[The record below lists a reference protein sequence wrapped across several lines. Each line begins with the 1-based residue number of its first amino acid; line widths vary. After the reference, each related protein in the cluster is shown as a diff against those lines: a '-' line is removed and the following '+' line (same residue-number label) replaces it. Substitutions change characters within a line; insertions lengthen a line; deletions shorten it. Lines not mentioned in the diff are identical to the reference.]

1 MIKLKE
7 RSSKKMAQHPIKR
20 YLPKSLLGRA
30 ILILLFPIIF
40 IEIVVGIAFIQRHF
54 EQVTNQMSEGI
65 AFEIIYIQNQAKK
78 GIEDKIPEN
87 ELQKNISDL
96 GKKFGFKVIFNK
108 KNKLTRS
115 TQIDF
120 IDLSGKTFVKNIK
133 KKLVEKSSFDLSN
146 PRNVYVQVLL
156 NKGFLEFQISRK
168 RISASNPHQLL
179 VLMLF
184 VTILLVLLSLIILKN
199 QLRPIGKLA
208 KAAEAFGKG
217 QFIEFRPGG
226 SDEVRRAGI
235 AFLAMRARIERQI
248 KQRTQMLSGVS
259 HDLRTPLT
267 RLKLSLALEKKSA
280 EVKEMLEDVNSM
292 ESMLDEFLEFSK
304 SNINEK
310 TQEIIIHDFIK
321 SIVNKNKKYFKNL
334 DLEISK
340 SLKKSFSM
348 NIRINGLKRAIQN
361 IIDNSITYGNKIK
374 IKIVKDK
381 NNLVFEFEDDGIGID
396 KKNYEIA
403 FRPFSRLDESRNQNS
418 HSGVGLGLSIT
429 NDVIRTH
436 GGQVSLYKS
445 PNLGGL
451 GVRIRIPI

>member
-1 MIKLKE
+1 MT
-7 RSSKKMAQHPIKR
+7 QNPIKR

-65 AFEIIYIQNQAKK
+65 AFEILYIQNEAENGIKNKLPDKELIKK
-78 GIEDKIPEN
+78 
-87 ELQKNISDL
+87 ISNL
-96 GKKFGFKVIFNK
+96 GEKFGFKVNLSK

-115 TQIDF
+115 TKIDF
-120 IDLSGKTFVKNIK
+120 VDLSGKIFVKNLKEKIDK
-133 KKLVEKSSFDLSN
+133 KSTFDLSN
-146 PRNVYVQVLL
+146 PRKVYIQVLL
-156 NKGFLEFQISRK
+156 EKGFLEFQISRK

-184 VTILLVLLSLIILKN
+184 VTVLLVLLSLIILKN
-199 QLRPIGKLA
+199 QIRPIGKLA

-217 QFIEFRPGG
+217 QFVEFKPGG

-267 RLKLSLALEKKSA
+267 RLKLSLTLEKKSN
-280 EVKEMLEDVNSM
+280 EIKEMLEDVNSM
-292 ESMLDEFLEFSK
+292 EAMLDEFLEFSK
-304 SNINEK
+304 SNIKEK
-310 TQEIIIHDFIK
+310 SQKVVINDFIK
-321 SIVNKNKKYFKNL
+321 TIVNRNKKHFKNI
-334 DLEISK
+334 DLVISK
-340 SLKKSFSM
+340 SLEMGFSM
-348 NIRINGLKRAIQN
+348 KLRINGVKRAIQN
-361 IIDNSITYGNKIK
+361 IIDNSITYGKKVIVKIN
-374 IKIVKDK
+374 KDK

-396 KKNYEIA
+396 EKNYEKA
-403 FRPFSRLDESRNQNS
+403 FRPFSRLDESRNQNN
-418 HSGVGLGLSIT
+418 HSGVGLGLSIA
-429 NDVIRTH
+429 NDVVRMH
-436 GGQVSLYKS
+436 GGQITLYKS
-445 PNLGGL
+445 LDLGGL

>member
-1 MIKLKE
+1 MT
-7 RSSKKMAQHPIKR
+7 QNPIKR

-65 AFEIIYIQNQAKK
+65 AFEILYIQNEAENGIKNKLPDKELIKK
-78 GIEDKIPEN
+78 
-87 ELQKNISDL
+87 ISNL
-96 GKKFGFKVIFNK
+96 GEKFGFKVNLSK

-115 TQIDF
+115 TKIDF
-120 IDLSGKTFVKNIK
+120 VDLSGKIFVKNLKEKIDK
-133 KKLVEKSSFDLSN
+133 KSTFDLSN
-146 PRNVYVQVLL
+146 PRKVYIQVLL
-156 NKGFLEFQISRK
+156 EKGFLEFQISRK

-184 VTILLVLLSLIILKN
+184 VTVLLVLLSLIILKN
-199 QLRPIGKLA
+199 QIRPIGKLA

-217 QFIEFRPGG
+217 QFVEFKPGG

-267 RLKLSLALEKKSA
+267 RLKLSLTLEKKSD
-280 EVKEMLEDVNSM
+280 EIKEMLEDVNSM
-292 ESMLDEFLEFSK
+292 EAMLDEFLEFSK
-304 SNINEK
+304 SNIKEK
-310 TQEIIIHDFIK
+310 SQKVVINDFIK
-321 SIVNKNKKYFKNL
+321 TIVNRNKKHFKNI
-334 DLEISK
+334 DLVISK
-340 SLKKSFSM
+340 SLEKGFSM
-348 NIRINGLKRAIQN
+348 RLRINGVKRAIQN
-361 IIDNSITYGNKIK
+361 IIDNSITYGKKVIIK
-374 IKIVKDK
+374 INKDK

-396 KKNYEIA
+396 EKNYEKA
-403 FRPFSRLDESRNQNS
+403 FRPFSRLDESRNQNN
-418 HSGVGLGLSIT
+418 HSGVGLGLSIA
-429 NDVIRTH
+429 NDVVRMH
-436 GGQVSLYKS
+436 GGQITLYKS
-445 PNLGGL
+445 LDLGGL

>member
-1 MIKLKE
+1 
-7 RSSKKMAQHPIKR
+7 MAQHPIKR

-65 AFEIIYIQNQAKK
+65 AFEIIYIQKETER
-78 GIEDKIPEN
+78 GLIEK
-87 ELQKNISDL
+87 LSDDILLNKLSNL
-96 GKKFGFKVIFNK
+96 GEEFGFEVSFLKE
-108 KNKLTRS
+108 KNFTRQ
-115 TQIDF
+115 TKIGL
-120 IDLSGKTFVKNIK
+120 IDLSGKTFVKNLK
-133 KKLVEKSSFDLSN
+133 EKLKRPSSFDLSD
-146 PRNVYVQVLL
+146 PRNVLIQVQFDQGV
-156 NKGFLEFQISRK
+156 LEFKISRK

-184 VTILLVLLSLIILKN
+184 VTILLVILSLIILKN
-199 QLRPIGKLA
+199 QIRPIGKLA

-267 RLKLSLALEKKSA
+267 RLKLSLTLEKKST
-280 EVKEMLEDVNSM
+280 EIEEMLEDVNSM
-292 ESMLDEFLEFSK
+292 EAMLDEFLEFSK
-304 SNINEK
+304 SNIKEK
-310 TQEIIIHDFIK
+310 SQKVVINDFIK
-321 SIVNKNKKYFKNL
+321 TIVNRNKKHFKNI
-334 DLEISK
+334 DLVISK
-340 SLKKSFSM
+340 SLEMGFSM
-348 NIRINGLKRAIQN
+348 KLRINGVKRAIQN
-361 IIDNSITYGNKIK
+361 IIDNSITYGKKVIIK
-374 IKIVKDK
+374 INKDK

-396 KKNYEIA
+396 EKNYEKA
-403 FRPFSRLDESRNQNS
+403 FRPFSRLDESRNQNN
-418 HSGVGLGLSIT
+418 HSGVGLGLSIA
-429 NDVIRTH
+429 NDVVRMH
-436 GGQVSLYKS
+436 GGQITLYKS
-445 PNLGGL
+445 LDLGGL

>member
-1 MIKLKE
+1 MT
-7 RSSKKMAQHPIKR
+7 QNPIKR

-65 AFEIIYIQNQAKK
+65 AFEILYIQNEAENGIKNKLPDKELIKK
-78 GIEDKIPEN
+78 
-87 ELQKNISDL
+87 ISNL
-96 GKKFGFKVIFNK
+96 GEKFGFKVNLSK

-115 TQIDF
+115 TKIDF
-120 IDLSGKTFVKNIK
+120 VDLSGKIFVKNLKEKIDK
-133 KKLVEKSSFDLSN
+133 KSTFDLSN
-146 PRNVYVQVLL
+146 PRKVYIQVLL
-156 NKGFLEFQISRK
+156 EKGFLEFQISRK

-184 VTILLVLLSLIILKN
+184 VTVLLVLLSLIILKN
-199 QLRPIGKLA
+199 QIRPIGKLA

-217 QFIEFRPGG
+217 QFIEFKPGG

-267 RLKLSLALEKKSA
+267 RLKLSLTLEKKSD
-280 EVKEMLEDVNSM
+280 EIKEMLEDVNSM
-292 ESMLDEFLEFSK
+292 EAMLDEFLEFSK
-304 SNINEK
+304 SNIKEK
-310 TQEIIIHDFIK
+310 SQKVVINDFIK
-321 SIVNKNKKYFKNL
+321 TIVNRNKKHFKNI
-334 DLEISK
+334 DLVISK
-340 SLKKSFSM
+340 SLEKGFSM
-348 NIRINGLKRAIQN
+348 KLRINGVKRAIQN
-361 IIDNSITYGNKIK
+361 IIDNSITYGKNVIIK
-374 IKIVKDK
+374 INKDK

-396 KKNYEIA
+396 EKNYEKA
-403 FRPFSRLDESRNQNS
+403 FRPFSRLDESRNQNN
-418 HSGVGLGLSIT
+418 HSGVGLGLSIA
-429 NDVIRTH
+429 NDVVRMH
-436 GGQVSLYKS
+436 GGQITLYKS
-445 PNLGGL
+445 LDLGGL

>member
-1 MIKLKE
+1 
-7 RSSKKMAQHPIKR
+7 MAQHPIKR

-65 AFEIIYIQNQAKK
+65 AFEILYIQTEAEK
-78 GIEDKIPEN
+78 GIKNKIPDK
-87 ELQKNISDL
+87 ELIKKISNL
-96 GKKFGFKVIFNK
+96 GEKFGFKVNVSK

-115 TQIDF
+115 TKIDF
-120 IDLSGKTFVKNIK
+120 VDLSGKIFVKNLKEKIDK
-133 KKLVEKSSFDLSN
+133 KSTFDLSN
-146 PRNVYVQVLL
+146 PRNVYIQVLL
-156 NKGFLEFQISRK
+156 EKGFLEFQISRK

-184 VTILLVLLSLIILKN
+184 VTVLLVLLSLIILKN
-199 QLRPIGKLA
+199 QIRPIGKLA

-217 QFIEFRPGG
+217 QFVEFKPGG

-267 RLKLSLALEKKSA
+267 RLKLSLTLEKKST
-280 EVKEMLEDVNSM
+280 EIEEMLEDVNSM

-381 NNLVFEFEDDGIGID
+381 NNLVFEFEDDGIGI
-396 KKNYEIA
+396 EQSHL
-403 FRPFSRLDESRNQNS
+403 SRLFERFYRVEKSRTRHEGGS
-418 HSGVGLGLSIT
+418 GLGLAIVKHIIESHNQKISVKST
-429 NDVIRTH
+429 PGIGSQFH
-436 GGQVSLYKS
+436 FSLDKS
-445 PNLGGL
+445 
-451 GVRIRIPI
+451 

>member
-1 MIKLKE
+1 MT
-7 RSSKKMAQHPIKR
+7 QNPIKR

-65 AFEIIYIQNQAKK
+65 AFEILYIQNEAENGIKNKLSDKELIKK
-78 GIEDKIPEN
+78 
-87 ELQKNISDL
+87 ISNL
-96 GKKFGFKVIFNK
+96 GEKFGFKVNISK

-115 TQIDF
+115 TKIDF
-120 IDLSGKTFVKNIK
+120 VDLSGKIFVKNLKEKIDK
-133 KKLVEKSSFDLSN
+133 KSTFDLSN
-146 PRNVYVQVLL
+146 PRKVYIQVLL
-156 NKGFLEFQISRK
+156 EKGFLEFQISRK

-184 VTILLVLLSLIILKN
+184 VTVLLVLLSLIILKN
-199 QLRPIGKLA
+199 QIRPIGKLA

-217 QFIEFRPGG
+217 QFVEFKPGG

-267 RLKLSLALEKKSA
+267 RLKLSLTLEKKST
-280 EVKEMLEDVNSM
+280 EIKEMLEDVNSM
-292 ESMLDEFLEFSK
+292 EAMLDEFLEFSK
-304 SNINEK
+304 SNIKEK
-310 TQEIIIHDFIK
+310 SQKVVINDFIK
-321 SIVNKNKKYFKNL
+321 TIVNRNKKHFKNI
-334 DLEISK
+334 DLVISK
-340 SLKKSFSM
+340 SLEKGFSM
-348 NIRINGLKRAIQN
+348 RLRINGVKRAIQN
-361 IIDNSITYGNKIK
+361 IIDNSITYGKKVIIK
-374 IKIVKDK
+374 INKDK

-396 KKNYEIA
+396 EKNYEKA
-403 FRPFSRLDESRNQNS
+403 FRPFSRLDESRNQNN
-418 HSGVGLGLSIT
+418 HSGVGLGLSIA
-429 NDVIRTH
+429 NDVVRMH
-436 GGQVSLYKS
+436 GGQITLYKS
-445 PNLGGL
+445 LDLGGL

>member
-1 MIKLKE
+1 MT
-7 RSSKKMAQHPIKR
+7 QNPIKR

-65 AFEIIYIQNQAKK
+65 AFEILYIQNEAENGIKNKLPDKELIKK
-78 GIEDKIPEN
+78 
-87 ELQKNISDL
+87 ISNL
-96 GKKFGFKVIFNK
+96 GEKFGFNVNLSK

-115 TQIDF
+115 TKIDF
-120 IDLSGKTFVKNIK
+120 VDLSGKIFVKNLKEKIDK
-133 KKLVEKSSFDLSN
+133 KSTFDLSN
-146 PRNVYVQVLL
+146 PREVYIQVLL
-156 NKGFLEFQISRK
+156 EKGFLEFQISRK

-184 VTILLVLLSLIILKN
+184 VTVLLVLLSLIILKN
-199 QLRPIGKLA
+199 QIRPIGKLA

-217 QFIEFRPGG
+217 QFVEFKPGG

-267 RLKLSLALEKKSA
+267 RLKLSLTLEKKST
-280 EVKEMLEDVNSM
+280 EIKEMLEDVNSM
-292 ESMLDEFLEFSK
+292 EAMLDEFLEFSK
-304 SNINEK
+304 SNIKEK
-310 TQEIIIHDFIK
+310 SQKVVINDFIK
-321 SIVNKNKKYFKNL
+321 TIVNRNKKHFKNI
-334 DLEISK
+334 DLLISK
-340 SLKKSFSM
+340 SLEKGFSM
-348 NIRINGLKRAIQN
+348 KLRINGVKRAIQN
-361 IIDNSITYGNKIK
+361 IIDNSITYGKKVIIK
-374 IKIVKDK
+374 INKDK

-396 KKNYEIA
+396 EKNYEKA
-403 FRPFSRLDESRNQNS
+403 FRPFSRLDESRNQNN
-418 HSGVGLGLSIT
+418 HSGVGLGLSIA
-429 NDVIRTH
+429 NDVVRMH
-436 GGQVSLYKS
+436 GGQITLYKS
-445 PNLGGL
+445 LDLGGL

>member
-1 MIKLKE
+1 MT
-7 RSSKKMAQHPIKR
+7 QNPIKR

-65 AFEIIYIQNQAKK
+65 AFEILYIQNEAENGIKNKLSDKELIKK
-78 GIEDKIPEN
+78 
-87 ELQKNISDL
+87 ISNL
-96 GKKFGFKVIFNK
+96 GEKFGFRVNVSK

-115 TQIDF
+115 TKIDF
-120 IDLSGKTFVKNIK
+120 VDLSGKIFVKNLKEKIDK
-133 KKLVEKSSFDLSN
+133 KSTFDLSN
-146 PRNVYVQVLL
+146 PRKVYIQVLL
-156 NKGFLEFQISRK
+156 EKGFLEFQISRK

-184 VTILLVLLSLIILKN
+184 VTVLLVFLSLIILKN
-199 QLRPIGKLA
+199 QIRPIGKLA

-217 QFIEFRPGG
+217 QFVEFKPGG

-267 RLKLSLALEKKSA
+267 RLKLSLTLEKKST
-280 EVKEMLEDVNSM
+280 EIKEMLEDVNSM

-304 SNINEK
+304 SNIKEK
-310 TQEIIIHDFIK
+310 SQKVVINDFIK
-321 SIVNKNKKYFKNL
+321 TIVNRNKKHFKNI
-334 DLEISK
+334 DLVISK
-340 SLKKSFSM
+340 SLEKGFSM
-348 NIRINGLKRAIQN
+348 KLRTNGVKRAIQN
-361 IIDNSITYGNKIK
+361 IINNSITYGKKVIIK
-374 IKIVKDK
+374 INKDK

-396 KKNYEIA
+396 EKNYEKA
-403 FRPFSRLDESRNQNS
+403 FRPFSRLDESRNQNN
-418 HSGVGLGLSIT
+418 HSGVGLGLSIA
-429 NDVIRTH
+429 NDVVRMH
-436 GGQVSLYKS
+436 GGQITLYKS
-445 PNLGGL
+445 LDLGGL

>member
-1 MIKLKE
+1 MT
-7 RSSKKMAQHPIKR
+7 QNPIKR

-40 IEIVVGIAFIQRHF
+40 IEIVVGIAFIQRHY

-65 AFEIIYIQNQAKK
+65 AFEILYIQNEAENGIKNKLPDKELIKK
-78 GIEDKIPEN
+78 
-87 ELQKNISDL
+87 ISNL
-96 GKKFGFKVIFNK
+96 GEKFGFNVNISK

-115 TQIDF
+115 TKIDF
-120 IDLSGKTFVKNIK
+120 VDLSGKIFVKNLKEKIDK
-133 KKLVEKSSFDLSN
+133 KSTFDLSN
-146 PRNVYVQVLL
+146 PRKVYIQVLL
-156 NKGFLEFQISRK
+156 EKGFLEFQISRK

-184 VTILLVLLSLIILKN
+184 VTVLLVLLSLIILKN
-199 QLRPIGKLA
+199 QIRPIGKLA

-217 QFIEFRPGG
+217 QFVEFKPGG

-267 RLKLSLALEKKSA
+267 RLKLSLTLEKKST
-280 EVKEMLEDVNSM
+280 EIKEMLEDVNSM
-292 ESMLDEFLEFSK
+292 EAMLDEFLEFSK
-304 SNINEK
+304 SNIKEK
-310 TQEIIIHDFIK
+310 SQKVVINDFIK
-321 SIVNKNKKYFKNL
+321 TIVNRNKKHFKNI

-340 SLKKSFSM
+340 SLEKGFSM
-348 NIRINGLKRAIQN
+348 KLRINGVKRAIQN
-361 IIDNSITYGNKIK
+361 IIDNSITYGKKVIIK
-374 IKIVKDK
+374 INKDK

-396 KKNYEIA
+396 EKNYEKA
-403 FRPFSRLDESRNQNS
+403 FRPFSRLDESRNQNN
-418 HSGVGLGLSIT
+418 HSGVGLGLSIA
-429 NDVIRTH
+429 NDVVRMH
-436 GGQVSLYKS
+436 GGQITLYKS
-445 PNLGGL
+445 LDLGGL

>member
-1 MIKLKE
+1 MT
-7 RSSKKMAQHPIKR
+7 QNPIKR

-65 AFEIIYIQNQAKK
+65 AFEILYIQNEAENGIKNKLPDKELIKK
-78 GIEDKIPEN
+78 
-87 ELQKNISDL
+87 ISNL
-96 GKKFGFKVIFNK
+96 GEKFGFKVNLSK

-115 TQIDF
+115 TKIDF
-120 IDLSGKTFVKNIK
+120 VDLSGKIFVKNLKEKIDK
-133 KKLVEKSSFDLSN
+133 KSTFDLSN
-146 PRNVYVQVLL
+146 PREVYIQVLL
-156 NKGFLEFQISRK
+156 EKGFLEFQISRK

-184 VTILLVLLSLIILKN
+184 VTVLLVLLSLIILKN
-199 QLRPIGKLA
+199 QIRPIGKLA

-217 QFIEFRPGG
+217 QFVEFKPGG

-267 RLKLSLALEKKSA
+267 RLKLSLTLEKKSD
-280 EVKEMLEDVNSM
+280 EIKEMLEDVNSM
-292 ESMLDEFLEFSK
+292 EAMLDEFLEFSK
-304 SNINEK
+304 SNIKEK
-310 TQEIIIHDFIK
+310 SQKVVINDFIK
-321 SIVNKNKKYFKNL
+321 TIVNRNKKHFKNI
-334 DLEISK
+334 DLVISK
-340 SLKKSFSM
+340 SLEKGFSM
-348 NIRINGLKRAIQN
+348 KLRINGAKRAIQN
-361 IIDNSITYGNKIK
+361 IIDNSITYGEKVVIK
-374 IKIVKDK
+374 INKDK

-396 KKNYEIA
+396 EKNYEKA
-403 FRPFSRLDESRNQNS
+403 FRPFSRLDESRNQNN
-418 HSGVGLGLSIT
+418 HSGVGLGLSIA
-429 NDVIRTH
+429 NDVVRMH
-436 GGQVSLYKS
+436 GGQITLYKS
-445 PNLGGL
+445 LDLGGL

>member
-1 MIKLKE
+1 MT
-7 RSSKKMAQHPIKR
+7 QNPIKR

-65 AFEIIYIQNQAKK
+65 AFEILYIQNEAENGIKNKLPDKELIKK
-78 GIEDKIPEN
+78 
-87 ELQKNISDL
+87 ISNL
-96 GKKFGFKVIFNK
+96 GEKFGFKVNLSK

-115 TQIDF
+115 TKIDF
-120 IDLSGKTFVKNIK
+120 VDLSGKIFVKNLKEKIDK
-133 KKLVEKSSFDLSN
+133 KSTFDLSN
-146 PRNVYVQVLL
+146 PRKVYIQVLL
-156 NKGFLEFQISRK
+156 EKGFLEFQISRK

-184 VTILLVLLSLIILKN
+184 VTVLLVLLSLIILKN
-199 QLRPIGKLA
+199 QIRPIGKLA

-217 QFIEFRPGG
+217 QFVEFKPGG

-267 RLKLSLALEKKSA
+267 RLKLSLTLEKKST
-280 EVKEMLEDVNSM
+280 EIKEMLEDVNSM
-292 ESMLDEFLEFSK
+292 EAMLDEFLEFSK
-304 SNINEK
+304 SNIKEK
-310 TQEIIIHDFIK
+310 SQKVVINDFIK
-321 SIVNKNKKYFKNL
+321 TIVNRNKKHFKNI
-334 DLEISK
+334 DIEISK
-340 SLKKSFSM
+340 SLEKGFSM
-348 NIRINGLKRAIQN
+348 KLRINGVKRAIQN
-361 IIDNSITYGNKIK
+361 IIDNSITYGKKVIIK
-374 IKIVKDK
+374 INKDK

-396 KKNYEIA
+396 EKNYEKA
-403 FRPFSRLDESRNQNS
+403 FRPFSRLDESRNQNN
-418 HSGVGLGLSIT
+418 HSGVGLGLSIA
-429 NDVIRTH
+429 NDVVRMH
-436 GGQVSLYKS
+436 GGQITLYKS
-445 PNLGGL
+445 LDLGGL

>member
-1 MIKLKE
+1 MT
-7 RSSKKMAQHPIKR
+7 QNPIKR

-65 AFEIIYIQNQAKK
+65 AFEILYIQNEAENGIKNKLPDKELIKK
-78 GIEDKIPEN
+78 
-87 ELQKNISDL
+87 ISKL
-96 GKKFGFKVIFNK
+96 GEKFGFNVNISK

-115 TQIDF
+115 TKIDF
-120 IDLSGKTFVKNIK
+120 VDLSGKIFVKNLKEKIDK
-133 KKLVEKSSFDLSN
+133 KSTFDLSN
-146 PRNVYVQVLL
+146 PRKVYIQVLL
-156 NKGFLEFQISRK
+156 EKGFLEFQISRK

-184 VTILLVLLSLIILKN
+184 VTVLLVLLSLIILKN
-199 QLRPIGKLA
+199 QIRPIGKLA

-217 QFIEFRPGG
+217 QFVEFKPGG

-267 RLKLSLALEKKSA
+267 RLKLSLTLEKKST
-280 EVKEMLEDVNSM
+280 EIKEMLEDVNSM
-292 ESMLDEFLEFSK
+292 EAMLDEFLEFSK
-304 SNINEK
+304 SNIKEK
-310 TQEIIIHDFIK
+310 SQKVVIIDFIK
-321 SIVNKNKKYFKNL
+321 TIVNRNKKHFRNI
-334 DLEISK
+334 DLVISK
-340 SLKKSFSM
+340 SLEKGFSM
-348 NIRINGLKRAIQN
+348 KLRINGVKRAIQN
-361 IIDNSITYGNKIK
+361 IIDNSITYGKKVIVKIN
-374 IKIVKDK
+374 KDK

-396 KKNYEIA
+396 EKNYEKA
-403 FRPFSRLDESRNQNS
+403 FRPFSRLDESRNQNN
-418 HSGVGLGLSIT
+418 HSGVGLGLSIA
-429 NDVIRTH
+429 NDVVRMH
-436 GGQVSLYKS
+436 GGQITLYKS
-445 PNLGGL
+445 LDLGGL

>member
-1 MIKLKE
+1 MT
-7 RSSKKMAQHPIKR
+7 QNPIKR

-65 AFEIIYIQNQAKK
+65 AFEILYIQNEAENGIKNKLSDKELIKK
-78 GIEDKIPEN
+78 
-87 ELQKNISDL
+87 ISNL
-96 GKKFGFKVIFNK
+96 GEKFGFKVNLSK

-115 TQIDF
+115 TKIDF
-120 IDLSGKTFVKNIK
+120 VDLSGKIFVKNLKEKIDK
-133 KKLVEKSSFDLSN
+133 KSTFDLSN
-146 PRNVYVQVLL
+146 PRKVYIQVLL
-156 NKGFLEFQISRK
+156 EKGFLEFQISRK

-184 VTILLVLLSLIILKN
+184 VTVLLVLLSLIILKN
-199 QLRPIGKLA
+199 QIRPIGKLA

-217 QFIEFRPGG
+217 QFIEFKPGG

-267 RLKLSLALEKKSA
+267 RLKLSLTLEKKSD
-280 EVKEMLEDVNSM
+280 EIKEMLEDVNSM
-292 ESMLDEFLEFSK
+292 EAMLDEFLEFSK
-304 SNINEK
+304 SNIKEK
-310 TQEIIIHDFIK
+310 SQKVVINDFIK
-321 SIVNKNKKYFKNL
+321 TIVNRNKKHFKNI
-334 DLEISK
+334 DLVISK
-340 SLKKSFSM
+340 SLEKGFFM
-348 NIRINGLKRAIQN
+348 RLRINGVKRAIQN
-361 IIDNSITYGNKIK
+361 IIDNSITYGKKIIIK
-374 IKIVKDK
+374 INKDK

-396 KKNYEIA
+396 EKNYEKA
-403 FRPFSRLDESRNQNS
+403 FRPFSRLDESRNQNN
-418 HSGVGLGLSIT
+418 HSGVGLGLSIA
-429 NDVIRTH
+429 NDVVRMH
-436 GGQVSLYKS
+436 GGQITLYKS
-445 PNLGGL
+445 LDLGGL

>member
-1 MIKLKE
+1 MT
-7 RSSKKMAQHPIKR
+7 QNPIKR

-65 AFEIIYIQNQAKK
+65 AFEILYIQNEAENGIKNKLSDKELIKK
-78 GIEDKIPEN
+78 
-87 ELQKNISDL
+87 ISNL
-96 GKKFGFKVIFNK
+96 GEKFGFKVNISN

-115 TQIDF
+115 TKIDF
-120 IDLSGKTFVKNIK
+120 IDLSGKIFVKNLKEKIDK
-133 KKLVEKSSFDLSN
+133 KSTFDLSN
-146 PRNVYVQVLL
+146 PRKVYIQVLL
-156 NKGFLEFQISRK
+156 EKGFLEFQISRK

-184 VTILLVLLSLIILKN
+184 VTVLLVLLSLIILKN
-199 QLRPIGKLA
+199 QIRPIGKLA

-217 QFIEFRPGG
+217 QFVEFKPGG

-267 RLKLSLALEKKSA
+267 RLKLSLTLEKKST
-280 EVKEMLEDVNSM
+280 EIKEMLEDVNSM
-292 ESMLDEFLEFSK
+292 EAMLDEFLEFSK
-304 SNINEK
+304 SNIKEK
-310 TQEIIIHDFIK
+310 SQKVVINDFIK
-321 SIVNKNKKYFKNL
+321 TIVNRNKKHFKNI
-334 DLEISK
+334 DLVISK
-340 SLKKSFSM
+340 SLEKGFSM
-348 NIRINGLKRAIQN
+348 RLRINGVKRAIQN
-361 IIDNSITYGNKIK
+361 IIDNSITYGKKVIIK
-374 IKIVKDK
+374 INKDK

-396 KKNYEIA
+396 EKNYEKA
-403 FRPFSRLDESRNQNS
+403 FRPFSRLDESRNQNN
-418 HSGVGLGLSIT
+418 HSGVGLGLSIA
-429 NDVIRTH
+429 NDVVRMH
-436 GGQVSLYKS
+436 GGQITLYKS
-445 PNLGGL
+445 LDLGGL

>member
-1 MIKLKE
+1 MTQI
-7 RSSKKMAQHPIKR
+7 PIKR

-65 AFEIIYIQNQAKK
+65 AFEILYIQNEAENGIKNKLADKELIKK
-78 GIEDKIPEN
+78 
-87 ELQKNISDL
+87 ISNL
-96 GKKFGFKVIFNK
+96 AEKFGFKVNISN

-115 TQIDF
+115 TKIDF
-120 IDLSGKTFVKNIK
+120 IDLSGKIFVKNLKEKIGK
-133 KKLVEKSSFDLSN
+133 KSTFDLSN
-146 PRNVYVQVLL
+146 PRKVYIQVLL
-156 NKGFLEFQISRK
+156 EKGFLEFQISRK

-184 VTILLVLLSLIILKN
+184 VTVLLVLLSLIILKN
-199 QLRPIGKLA
+199 QIRPIGKLA

-217 QFIEFRPGG
+217 QFVEFKPGG

-267 RLKLSLALEKKSA
+267 RLKLSLTLEKKSD
-280 EVKEMLEDVNSM
+280 EIKEMLEDVNSM
-292 ESMLDEFLEFSK
+292 EAMLDEFLEFSK
-304 SNINEK
+304 SNIKEK
-310 TQEIIIHDFIK
+310 SQKVVINDFIK
-321 SIVNKNKKYFKNL
+321 TIVNRNKKHFKDI
-334 DLEISK
+334 DLVISK
-340 SLKKSFSM
+340 SLEKGFSM
-348 NIRINGLKRAIQN
+348 KLRINGVKRAIQN
-361 IIDNSITYGNKIK
+361 IIDNSITYGKKVIIK
-374 IKIVKDK
+374 INKDK

-396 KKNYEIA
+396 EKNYEKA
-403 FRPFSRLDESRNQNS
+403 FRPFSRLDESRNQNN
-418 HSGVGLGLSIT
+418 HSGVGLGLSIA
-429 NDVIRTH
+429 NDVVRMH
-436 GGQVSLYKS
+436 GGQITLYKS
-445 PNLGGL
+445 LNLGGL

>member
-1 MIKLKE
+1 MT
-7 RSSKKMAQHPIKR
+7 QNPIKR

-65 AFEIIYIQNQAKK
+65 AFEILYIQNEAENGIKNKLPDKELIKK
-78 GIEDKIPEN
+78 
-87 ELQKNISDL
+87 ISNL
-96 GKKFGFKVIFNK
+96 GEKFGFKVNISK

-115 TQIDF
+115 TKIDF
-120 IDLSGKTFVKNIK
+120 IDLSGKIFVKNLKEKIDK
-133 KKLVEKSSFDLSN
+133 KSTFDLSN
-146 PRNVYVQVLL
+146 PWKVYIQVLL
-156 NKGFLEFQISRK
+156 EKGFLEFQISRK

-184 VTILLVLLSLIILKN
+184 VTVLLVLLSLIILKN
-199 QLRPIGKLA
+199 QIRPIGKLA

-217 QFIEFRPGG
+217 QFVEFKPGG

-267 RLKLSLALEKKSA
+267 RLKLSLTLEKKST
-280 EVKEMLEDVNSM
+280 EIEEMLEDVNSM
-292 ESMLDEFLEFSK
+292 EAMLDEFLEFSK
-304 SNINEK
+304 SNIKEK
-310 TQEIIIHDFIK
+310 SQKVVINGFINT
-321 SIVNKNKKYFKNL
+321 IVNRNKKHFKNI
-334 DLEISK
+334 DLVISK
-340 SLKKSFSM
+340 SLEKGFSM
-348 NIRINGLKRAIQN
+348 KLRINGVKRAIQN
-361 IIDNSITYGNKIK
+361 IIDNSITYGKKVIIK
-374 IKIVKDK
+374 INKDK

-396 KKNYEIA
+396 EKNYEKA
-403 FRPFSRLDESRNQNS
+403 FRPFSRLDESRNQNN
-418 HSGVGLGLSIT
+418 HSGVGLGLSIA
-429 NDVIRTH
+429 NDVVRMH
-436 GGQVSLYKS
+436 GGQITLYKS
-445 PNLGGL
+445 LDLGGL

>member
-1 MIKLKE
+1 MP
-7 RSSKKMAQHPIKR
+7 QNPIKR

-65 AFEIIYIQNQAKK
+65 AFEILYIQNEAEK
-78 GIEDKIPEN
+78 GIKNKIPDN
-87 ELQKNISDL
+87 ELLNKISNL
-96 GKKFGFKVIFNK
+96 GEKFGFEVSIIK
-108 KNKLTRS
+108 KNELTRP
-115 TQIDF
+115 TTIEF
-120 IDLSGKTFVKNIK
+120 IDLSGKIFVKNLKEKIDK
-133 KKLVEKSSFDLSN
+133 KSSFDLSN
-146 PRNVYVQVLL
+146 PRKVYIQVLL
-156 NKGFLEFQISRK
+156 DNSFLEFQISRK

-179 VLMLF
+179 VLMLL
-184 VTILLVLLSLIILKN
+184 VSVLLIFLSLIILKN
-199 QLRPIGKLA
+199 QIRPIGKLA

-267 RLKLSLALEKKSA
+267 RLKLSLTLEKKSA
-280 EVKEMLEDVNSM
+280 EIKEMLEDVNSM

-310 TQEIIIHDFIK
+310 TQKVVIHDFIK
-321 SIVNKNKKYFKNL
+321 TIVNKNNKHLKNI
-334 DLEISK
+334 DLIISK
-340 SLKKSFSM
+340 SLKKDFTM
-348 NIRINGLKRAIQN
+348 KLRINGVRRAIQN
-361 IIDNSITYGNKIK
+361 IIDNSITYGKKIIIK
-374 IKIVKDK
+374 INKDK
-381 NNLVFEFEDDGIGID
+381 NNLVFEFEDDGIGIAE
-396 KKNYEIA
+396 KNYEKA
-403 FRPFSRLDESRNQNS
+403 FRPFTRLDESRNQNN
-418 HSGVGLGLSIT
+418 HSGVGLGLSIA
-429 NDVIRTH
+429 NDVVRMH
-436 GGQVSLYKS
+436 GGQVTLYKS
-445 PNLGGL
+445 LDLGGL

>member
-1 MIKLKE
+1 MT
-7 RSSKKMAQHPIKR
+7 QNPIKR

-65 AFEIIYIQNQAKK
+65 AFEILYIQNEAENGIKNKLPDKELIKK
-78 GIEDKIPEN
+78 
-87 ELQKNISDL
+87 ISNL
-96 GKKFGFKVIFNK
+96 GEKFGFKVNISN

-115 TQIDF
+115 TKIDF
-120 IDLSGKTFVKNIK
+120 IDLSGKIFVKNLKEKIDK
-133 KKLVEKSSFDLSN
+133 KSTFDLSN
-146 PRNVYVQVLL
+146 PRKVYIQVLL
-156 NKGFLEFQISRK
+156 EKGFLEFQISRK

-184 VTILLVLLSLIILKN
+184 VTVLLVLLSLIILKN
-199 QLRPIGKLA
+199 QIRPIGKLA

-217 QFIEFRPGG
+217 QFVEFKPGG

-267 RLKLSLALEKKSA
+267 RLKLSLTLEKKSD
-280 EVKEMLEDVNSM
+280 EIKEMLEDVNSM
-292 ESMLDEFLEFSK
+292 EAMLDEFLEFSK
-304 SNINEK
+304 SNIKEK
-310 TQEIIIHDFIK
+310 SQKVVINGFIK
-321 SIVNKNKKYFKNL
+321 TIVNRNKKHFKNI
-334 DLEISK
+334 DLVISK
-340 SLKKSFSM
+340 SLEKGFSM
-348 NIRINGLKRAIQN
+348 KLRINGVKRAIQN
-361 IIDNSITYGNKIK
+361 IIDNSITYGKKVIIK
-374 IKIVKDK
+374 INKDK

-396 KKNYEIA
+396 EKNYEKA
-403 FRPFSRLDESRNQNS
+403 FRPFSRLDESRNQNN
-418 HSGVGLGLSIT
+418 HSGVGLGLSIA
-429 NDVIRTH
+429 NDVVRMH
-436 GGQVSLYKS
+436 GGQITLYKS
-445 PNLGGL
+445 LDLGGL